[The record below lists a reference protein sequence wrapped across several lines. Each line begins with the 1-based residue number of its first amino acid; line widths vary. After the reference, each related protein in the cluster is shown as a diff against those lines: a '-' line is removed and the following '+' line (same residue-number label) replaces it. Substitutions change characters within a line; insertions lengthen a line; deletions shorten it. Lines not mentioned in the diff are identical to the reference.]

1 MLPLLVNFNTSSILG
16 IIHLV
21 LFIIALVNIVGRN
34 DMSLGKKLLWILI
47 VLLLPII
54 GLILYFLLA

>member
-1 MLPLLVNFNTSSILG
+1 MLPLLISFNTSSIIG

-21 LFIIALVNIVGRN
+21 LFIIALVNIVGRK

-47 VLLLPII
+47 VLLLPVI